1 MALTMLSVVLLV
13 SFPMGVRAEIAQV
26 PGTESSAS
34 NISAPPGI
42 TRPPQLLGPNDVGVS
57 EVQRQLRLCLPAR
70 GRAGRSA
77 LFGDPYL

>member
-1 MALTMLSVVLLV
+1 MVARS
-13 SFPMGVRAEIAQV
+13 SQRPHHRNGSRRY

-57 EVQRQLRLCLPAR
+57 EVQRQLRLCLPAP